1 MVVYLW
7 QTWQCLAFLC
17 KKYQMIKL
25 FLARTIICF
34 MFAGY
39 TPKLFFNTELDG
51 DAPHGNP
58 CPFDSSIPTSSVAQ

>member
-1 MVVYLW
+1 
-7 QTWQCLAFLC
+7 
-17 KKYQMIKL
+17 MIKL